1 MCTRKVVFFGPSFS
15 RSPRHKR
22 AFGSSDFRNQPPGAM
37 RHPDSEPLQPC
48 VTVGESP
55 PRCNWIAW
63 RSAAARP
70 PRMWGE
76 ENVKMMDMRAR
87 LLGWVS
93 LGLSA
98 VPTSPPSAHQGSPA
112 PYSQPISP
120 RSLTKMKISGGDRAR
135 RERPNPSAQATP
147 TYTPTHTHTLTHTPL
162 ASFPR
167 VLLWLPPS
175 PTHTPSTPTNPHFLL
190 GLCRLLPGCVWW
202 VSSKLLDWLRA
213 GYWLGRSPTC

>member
-1 MCTRKVVFFGPSFS
+1 MHPQGGLLWTFLLAVSTSQEGLWKQRFQES
-15 RSPRHKR
+15 
-22 AFGSSDFRNQPPGAM
+22 APPGAM

-48 VTVGESP
+48 VTVGQSP

-147 TYTPTHTHTLTHTPL
+147 TYTPTHTH
-162 ASFPR
+162 
-167 VLLWLPPS
+167 S
-175 PTHTPSTPTNPHFLL
+175 PTHLWRLSLEFYSDSHPPLHTHL
-190 GLCRLLPGCVWW
+190 LLPLTPISCWGC
-202 VSSKLLDWLRA
+202 A
-213 GYWLGRSPTC
+213 GSFQAVYGG